1 MRQSPHA
8 VYAAGDFEGNQKGL
22 RSVDGLLSRSRG
34 ERLSTLAQTTMPSSL
49 PPEILD
55 LIADHLRNEPT
66 TLKACC
72 VVSKPWI
79 HRTRKHLFARV
90 EFRAS
95 KSHIELWKK
104 AFPDPSNSPAHYALT
119 LYICGVPII
128 TAADEDVGGWIRTFH
143 NVVRLD
149 LECLGSTDDQL
160 SLAPFHGLS
169 PTLKSLRLT
178 ATSLEVL
185 DLICSFPLL
194 EDLALVSFHQ
204 GNDARNT
211 PSTSPK
217 LTGSLE
223 LSSFGGIRPA
233 ARRLLDLPNSLRFTK
248 ITVWCL
254 SEDAESTTDL
264 VSRCSDT
271 LESLTISY
279 YTPGALS
286 SASTSGQYLTT
297 TGGYSHVWDTSA

>member
-1 MRQSPHA
+1 MRQLPHA
-8 VYAAGDFEGNQKGL
+8 MYAAGGFEGNQKGL
-22 RSVDGLLSRSRG
+22 RSIDGLMSRSRG
-34 ERLSTLAQTTMPSSL
+34 ERLSALTQTTMTTMSSSL
-49 PPEILD
+49 PLEILD
-55 LIADHLRNEPT
+55 LIADHLHNEPA

-72 VVSKPWI
+72 IVSKSWI

-104 AFPDPSNSPAHYALT
+104 AFPDPSTSPAHYALS

-149 LECLGSTDDQL
+149 LECLGPTNDRL

-169 PTLKSLRLT
+169 PALRSLCLT

-194 EDLALVSFHQ
+194 EDLELVALNR
-204 GNDARNT
+204 GNGARNT

-223 LSSFGGIRPA
+223 LRGIGGIRPA
-233 ARRLLDLPNSLRFTK
+233 VYGLLALLDDLRFAK
-248 ITVWCL
+248 ITLACL
-254 SEDAESTTDL
+254 DEDVESTTNL

-271 LESLTISY
+271 LESLRICFFVSGTF
-279 YTPGALS
+279 P
-286 SASTSGQYLTT
+286 SASTSG
-297 TGGYSHVWDTSA
+297 